1 VRDATRNA
9 VQRRA
14 APLNPPTDRVGR
26 TLPSHRHWHEAKH
39 KFIYVLSGVL
49 VLVED
54 GETTLGPRDAAGL
67 PAAHSLENRSADTA
81 IYLVVGTRAGRA

>member
-1 VRDATRNA
+1 V
-9 VQRRA
+9 
-14 APLNPPTDRVGR
+14 
-26 TLPSHRHWHEAKH
+26 PSHRHWHEAKH

-54 GETTLGPRDAAGL
+54 GETPLGPGYAAGL
-67 PAAHSLENRSADTA
+67 PAAHSLENRSAETA